1 MEHCLHQTT
10 EEPMVN
16 EPIRPELK
24 RFTYVAMLLG
34 SAAAAPL
41 AYPATATAEPQG
53 NELAS

>member
-34 SAAAAPL
+34 AAAAAPL
-41 AYPATATAEPQG
+41 AYPATAIAEPQG